1 MLTETALAIVLAF
14 GGCALLTG
22 VLYRLA
28 PRLGLVDLP
37 NERSSHSWPT
47 ASGGGLAI
55 AVVVAAF
62 LGWSL
67 LAGRATDPLVW
78 WSLLLGG
85 SLMAAVGFLDDRYDV
100 AVQLRLLAQ
109 LVVVAAGLYV
119 IGGLPPLRIGTVVFD
134 AGWPGELAAALA
146 CVWFLNLFNF
156 MDGIDGIA
164 AGEAAF
170 VCFAAALAV
179 AAHGGPAGLVQLW
192 AVIGAAS
199 LGFLPWNWAPARI
212 FMGDAGSAFLGF
224 TIGLLLVYSA
234 QVTELS
240 IWTALILVAPFA
252 ADTTLT
258 LLRRMLRGERWYSAH
273 RRHAYQWLARRWG
286 SHANVTLLFAAVNL
300 LLVAPLAW
308 WSLRAPGAAPWLAAG
323 LLAAL
328 TVAAWLAGAGRPDT
342 SDPDPAR
349 T

>member
-1 MLTETALAIVLAF
+1 MLAETALAMAAAF
-14 GGCALLTG
+14 GACALLTG
-22 VLYRLA
+22 LLYRAA

-55 AVVVAAF
+55 AAVVAGY
-62 LGWSL
+62 LLWSL
-67 LAGRATDPLVW
+67 HAGHAPDPVVW
-78 WSLLLGG
+78 WALLLGG

-109 LVVVAAGLYV
+109 LVVVAAGLHV
-119 IGGLPPLRIGTVVFD
+119 IGGLPPLGIG
-134 AGWPGELAAALA
+134 AGPLETGWVGEALAVLA

-164 AGEAAF
+164 AAESAF
-170 VCFAAALAV
+170 VCLAAALAI
-179 AAHGGPAGLVQLW
+179 AANGGPAGLVQLW

-212 FMGDAGSAFLGF
+212 FLGDAGSAFLGF

-234 QVTELS
+234 QVADFTV
-240 IWTALILVAPFA
+240 WTALILVAPFA

-286 SHANVTLLFAAVNL
+286 SHAGVTVLFVAVNL

-308 WSLRAPGAAPWLAAG
+308 WSLRAPAAGPWLALS

-328 TVAAWLAGAGRPDT
+328 TVAAWFAGAGRPE
-342 SDPDPAR
+342 PRDPAGP
-349 T
+349 